1 MHPKASMQLSSLQLS
16 SLVHRTCAIGCF
28 LVLLATLGLTQTAS
42 PAAPATPESNYVPP
56 TPQDP
61 ALPTLFLIGD
71 STVRNGSGLGA
82 GGLWGWGEPLV
93 DFFDTA
99 KINVVNRARGG
110 RSSRTFINEGLWD
123 QALALIKPG
132 DYVLIQFGH
141 NDSSPLDDTARAR
154 GTLPGIGEESRD
166 IFNPIMKKQETV
178 HTYGWY
184 MRKYVKDTQ
193 AKGATPIICSP
204 IPRDTWKDGKI
215 VRNAD
220 NYGGLARQIA
230 AEFHIGFINLNEI
243 IAQRYDSMGQ
253 SQVNPLFPSDHT
265 HTSKAGAEIN
275 AEAVVA
281 GLKSL
286 PGNPFARYLS
296 ARAALIAAWKGNY

>member
-1 MHPKASMQLSSLQLS
+1 MPLWKTLSIVTFAAAS
-16 SLVHRTCAIGCF
+16 
-28 LVLLATLGLTQTAS
+28 
-42 PAAPATPESNYVPP
+42 AAAQP
-56 TPQDP
+56 T
-61 ALPTLFLIGD
+61 IWIVGD
-71 STVRNGSGLGA
+71 STARNA
-82 GGLWGWGEPLV
+82 NHRGWADPV
-93 DFFDTA
+93 ADYFDQSKVHTM
-99 KINVVNRARGG
+99 NRALAG
-110 RSSRTFINEGLWD
+110 RSSRTFITEGLWD
-123 QALALIKPG
+123 KTLPFIKPG
-132 DYVLIQFGH
+132 DFVLMQFGH

-184 MRKYVKDTQ
+184 MRKYVKDTL
-193 AKGATPIICSP
+193 AKGAIPIICSP
-204 IPRDTWKDGKI
+204 IPRNTWKDNKI
-215 VRNAD
+215 VRNED
-220 NYGGLARQIA
+220 NYGGWARQIA
-230 AEFHIGFINLNEI
+230 AESHIGFINLNEV

-286 PGNPFARYLS
+286 PGNPFARYFS
-296 ARAALIAAWKGNY
+296 AKAAPIAAWNEGRSGN